1 MGEYI
6 SGAIAI
12 FAVALTVL
20 SGVALSAG
28 LAARA
33 TLSAITAQASAD
45 MAVDG
50 GYTAEVRSA
59 VQSALAAHG
68 LTSTATVNVMV
79 NNGNSTNAAY
89 YGETYT
95 VAITYDLPVILP
107 SGLLTIPVTTSA
119 PGVSTYPCSAGQA
132 GTGSCAA
139 PATIS
144 GGGV

>member
-28 LAARA
+28 MAARA
-33 TLSAITAQASAD
+33 TLSSITTMAAAD

-50 GYTAEVRSA
+50 GYTSQVQSA
-59 VQSALAAHG
+59 VQSALATHN
-68 LTSTATVNVMV
+68 LTGTATLTVYP
-79 NNGNSTNAAY
+79 NAPAY
-89 YGETYT
+89 YGDTYT

-107 SGLLTIPVTTSA
+107 NGLLTVPVTTSA

-132 GTGSCAA
+132 GAGSCAA
-139 PATIS
+139 PATMP